1 MCIFTY
7 RTVSFEM
14 RKLIIE
20 EKVVVDDD
28 DGDDNDDET
37 SKKLSLII
45 PVEQVSVNLN
55 AHGGNRANDIE
66 QLLHELCV

>member
-28 DGDDNDDET
+28 DDDGDDNDDDEEEDDGYEKGDDKERSEWEVGERNT
-37 SKKLSLII
+37 SSDKYFNIY
-45 PVEQVSVNLN
+45 
-55 AHGGNRANDIE
+55 DD
-66 QLLHELCV
+66 